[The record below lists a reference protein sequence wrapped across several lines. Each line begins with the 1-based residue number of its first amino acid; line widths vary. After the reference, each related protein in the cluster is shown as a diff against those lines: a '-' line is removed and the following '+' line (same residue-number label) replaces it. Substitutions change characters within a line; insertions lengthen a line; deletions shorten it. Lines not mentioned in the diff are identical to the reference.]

1 MTRFAKH
8 LQDHA
13 INNPFQG
20 MVRLERALG
29 HPITVRLGS
38 NEGQLLENPALQTLL
53 GPVGHE
59 LARCYPDPYA
69 HDLRQ
74 LAAALNQV
82 DQDQVVFDCGADS
95 LINLAL
101 RMFCNVGDHV
111 VTSAGSYPSF
121 RYFAEGCGAR
131 VVEVSLQDTADRGLE
146 ADLGAL
152 VCAAIQHKAA
162 VVYLAN
168 PDNPTGHYH
177 SQAEIERLRHSLPAD
192 CMLLLDE
199 AYLEFTSREVVQS
212 PVLPNTMRLRT
223 LSKAYGLAGLRIG
236 YAIAPSEII
245 SKADEIRLQFT
256 LSSLSQAAAR
266 IALEAQD
273 DVRKLINSTISLRET
288 LQSHLTERG
297 VTVLPSQTNFVSIR
311 YSDSGVAE
319 QIQRQLFDREIAVH
333 RPQHPAVSQLLR
345 VTVHP
350 LTLDDSIL
358 EILTR

>member
-1 MTRFAKH
+1 MTRFARH
-8 LQDHA
+8 LQDQA
-13 INNPFQG
+13 IHNPFQG

-29 HPITVRLGS
+29 HPISLRIGS
-38 NEGQLLENPALQTLL
+38 NEGPLLQNPALQGLL
-53 GPVGHE
+53 GPVAHE

-101 RMFCNVGDHV
+101 RLFCDVGDNV

-131 VVEVSLQDTADRGLE
+131 VIEVGLQDKPDRSLE
-146 ADLGAL
+146 TDLGAL
-152 VCAAIQHKAA
+152 VCAAYQHKARM
-162 VVYLAN
+162 VYLAN
-168 PDNPTGHYH
+168 PDNPSGHYH
-177 SQAEIERLRHSLPAD
+177 QQAEIEHLRQSLPAD
-192 CMLLLDE
+192 CVLLLDE
-199 AYLEFTSREVVQS
+199 AYLEFTSHQAVKS
-212 PVLPNTMRLRT
+212 PVLSNTMRLRT

-236 YAIAPSEII
+236 YAIASSDII

-256 LSSLSQAAAR
+256 LSSLAQAAGK
-266 IALEAQD
+266 IALEAQH
-273 DVRKLINSTISLRET
+273 DVRQLIDTTIGLRQSLQAA
-288 LQSHLTERG
+288 LAERG
-297 VTVLPSQTNFVSIR
+297 LTVLPSQTNFVSVR
-311 YSDSGVAE
+311 YADSTLAE

-350 LTLDDSIL
+350 RTLDQDIL
-358 EILTR
+358 SLLAP